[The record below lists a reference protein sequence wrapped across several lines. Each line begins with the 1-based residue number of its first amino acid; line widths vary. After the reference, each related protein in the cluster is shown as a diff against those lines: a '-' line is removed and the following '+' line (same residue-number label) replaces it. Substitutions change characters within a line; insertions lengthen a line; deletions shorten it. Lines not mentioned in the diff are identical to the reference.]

1 MSPVKLSGLVV
12 TGGGARGAYQVGV
25 LRAVNDILDGGA
37 EPFDIISGISVGGL
51 NAAGLA
57 SVPDDFAASTAN
69 LESFWRGLT
78 TSQVFDP
85 RLRKIFG
92 TAIKLGFSMILPK
105 RMAKAPRSLL
115 DNTPLRETLLK
126 KIDFD
131 RIALAVEDNAI
142 TAISVTCSG
151 YETGYAVT
159 FFDKKGQNE
168 DWHRVRREGRQRTL
182 DIDEVMASA
191 ALPLLFPA
199 VEIDGEF
206 FGDGA
211 LRQTSPLAPSI
222 HLGADKLFIIG
233 TRDSTP
239 EEPDLSDLKAEYPS
253 VGDLG
258 GYALDI
264 IFHDSLESDIER
276 LTRLNQLVSH
286 LTLEERREA
295 NLKPIEVFS
304 INPSVSLRSLARQ
317 HAPEMPRRLRW
328 LIKRRTAA
336 SALGRIESYLLF
348 EPGYIGALIDLGYA
362 DAMARRDEI
371 VAFFRPEASSYTT
384 TPNQDPTT

>member
-1 MSPVKLSGLVV
+1 MKTKPLSALVV

-25 LRAVNDILDGGA
+25 LRAVSDIIDGTS
-37 EPFDIISGISVGGL
+37 EPFDIIAGISVGGL

-57 SVPDDFAASTAN
+57 SIPDDFKAGTHN
-69 LESFWRGLT
+69 LEQFWRGLT
-78 TSQVFDP
+78 TAKVFDP

-92 TAIKLGFSMILPK
+92 TGVKLFFATLLPK
-105 RMAKAPRSLL
+105 HMSDAPRSLL
-115 DNTPLRETLLK
+115 DNTPLRQTLLD
-126 KIDFD
+126 KIDFG
-131 RIALAVEDNAI
+131 RIAQAVDDGSL
-142 TAISVTCSG
+142 TAIAVTCSG
-151 YETGYAVT
+151 YESGYAVT
-159 FFDKKGQNE
+159 FFDKLGEGE
-168 DWHRVRREGRQRTL
+168 DWHRVRRAGRKRVL

-199 VEIDGEF
+199 VKIDGEF

-211 LRQTSPLAPSI
+211 LRQTSPLAPAI

-239 EEPDLSDLKAEYPS
+239 EEEPAPNPNHKVDVAYPS

-276 LTRLNQLVSH
+276 LQRLNGLVGH
-286 LTLEERREA
+286 LTPAERRAEK
-295 NLKPIEVFS
+295 LRPIDVFS
-304 INPSVSLRSLARQ
+304 INPSMSLRALARK

-348 EPGYIGALIDLGYA
+348 EPGYIGALIDLGYK
-362 DAMARRDEI
+362 DAMARKEDI
-371 VAFFRPEASSYTT
+371 LAFFE
-384 TPNQDPTT
+384 N

>member
-1 MSPVKLSGLVV
+1 MTSTPISGLVV

-25 LRAVNDILDGGA
+25 LRAVSEILDRQQ

-57 SVPDDFAASTAN
+57 AVSHDFVASTKN
-69 LESFWRGLT
+69 LERFWRNLT
-78 TSQVFDP
+78 TAKVFDP
-85 RLRKIFG
+85 RLRNIVW
-92 TAIKLGFSMILPK
+92 TALTLVFATLLPR
-105 RMAKAPRSLL
+105 RMSNPPKSLL
-115 DNTPLRETLLK
+115 DSSPLRQTLLDS
-126 KIDFD
+126 IDFD
-131 RIALAVEDNAI
+131 KVAKAVKDGAVK
-142 TAISVTCSG
+142 AISVTCSG
-151 YETGYAVT
+151 YDSGYAVT
-159 FFDKKGQNE
+159 FFDTSGDDH
-168 DWHRVRREGRQRTL
+168 DWHRVRRAGRQRRL

-199 VEIDGEF
+199 VKIDNEY

-211 LRQTSPLAPSI
+211 LRQTSPLAPAI

-233 TRDSTP
+233 TRDTEP
-239 EEPDLSDLKAEYPS
+239 EPHKAQDYKTEYPS

-264 IFHDSLESDIER
+264 VFHDSLESDIER
-276 LTRLNQLVSH
+276 LTRLNRLVAH
-286 LTLEERREA
+286 LTPKEQASEK
-295 NLKPIEVFS
+295 LKKISVFS
-304 INPSVSLRSLARQ
+304 INPSISLRSLARE

-328 LIKRRTAA
+328 LIKRRTAK

-371 VAFFRPEASSYTT
+371 KAFFAAE
-384 TPNQDPTT
+384 

>member
-1 MSPVKLSGLVV
+1 MTPRPISGLVV

-25 LRAVNDILDGGA
+25 LRAVSEILDCQS

-57 SVPDDFAASTAN
+57 AVPHNFVASTKN
-69 LESFWRGLT
+69 LEKFWRNLT
-78 TSQVFDP
+78 TAKVFDP

-92 TAIKLGFSMILPK
+92 TALKLVFATLMPK
-105 RMAKAPRSLL
+105 HMSNPPKSLL
-115 DNTPLRETLLK
+115 DSSPLRQTLLEN
-126 KIDFD
+126 IDFD
-131 RIALAVEDNAI
+131 KVAKAVQDRAFKAI
-142 TAISVTCSG
+142 CVTCSG
-151 YETGYAVT
+151 YDSGYAVT
-159 FFDKKGQNE
+159 FFDTLGDDH
-168 DWHRVRREGRQRTL
+168 DWHRVRRAGRQRRL

-199 VEIDGEF
+199 VKIENEY

-211 LRQTSPLAPSI
+211 LRQTSPLAPAI

-233 TRDSTP
+233 TRDVRP
-239 EEPDLSDLKAEYPS
+239 EPHKDDDFKTEYPS

-264 IFHDSLESDIER
+264 VFHDSLESDIER
-276 LTRLNQLVSH
+276 LMRLNTLVAH
-286 LTLEERREA
+286 LSPEEQA
-295 NLKPIEVFS
+295 DAKLKNIAVFS
-304 INPSVSLRSLARQ
+304 INPSMSLRSLART

-362 DAMARRDEI
+362 DAMARREEI
-371 VAFFRPEASSYTT
+371 QTFFESE
-384 TPNQDPTT
+384 